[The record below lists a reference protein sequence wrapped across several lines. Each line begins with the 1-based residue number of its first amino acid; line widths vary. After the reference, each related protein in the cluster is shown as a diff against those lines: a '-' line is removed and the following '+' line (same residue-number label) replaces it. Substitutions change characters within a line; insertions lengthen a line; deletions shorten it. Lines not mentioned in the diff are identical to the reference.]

1 MDYGYQFWKMTRNK
15 LIFALVVIGILL
27 AVIPPTYAQG
37 PTHDPQQIEEARAN
51 NPKLTMGWVLVLATG
66 FIGLLTLGLF
76 LAFFP
81 KGYQKTPSPKVETSP
96 PPTPTVNET
105 PSAPRVIYL
114 ADDGSEDS

>member
-1 MDYGYQFWKMTRNK
+1 MTRNK
-15 LIFALVVIGILL
+15 LIFALVVISLLL
-27 AVIPPTYAQG
+27 AVIPPAYAQG

-81 KGYQKTPSPKVETSP
+81 KGYQKAP
-96 PPTPTVNET
+96 PPETEAPRPLPTVVEA
-105 PSAPRVIYL
+105 PAAPRVIYL
-114 ADDGSEDS
+114 TDDESETS